1 MVATMSAARAQL
13 YATLAQTY
21 AALAKLEAEEAGVV
35 VQAQA
40 VTGPTALYATAD
52 HNPLGSPRAFLN
64 AHRRNAFPTFK
75 RGRTIAARWTD
86 VEAWMQDPA
95 RRVKQPA
102 NDLDE
107 QYERLL
113 EACEKPARRRKAG

>member
-1 MVATMSAARAQL
+1 MSAARRAEL

-64 AHRRNAFPTFK
+64 AHRRGAFPTFR

-95 RRVKQPA
+95 RRAKQPA
-102 NDLDE
+102 NDLAGMLDDE
-107 QYERLL
+107 AEYQA
-113 EACEKPARRRKAG
+113 ACNPKRRQRRVG